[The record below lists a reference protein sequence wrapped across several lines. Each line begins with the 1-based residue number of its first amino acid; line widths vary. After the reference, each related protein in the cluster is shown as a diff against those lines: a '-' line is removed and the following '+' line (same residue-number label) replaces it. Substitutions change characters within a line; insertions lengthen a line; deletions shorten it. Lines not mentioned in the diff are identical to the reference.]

1 LAPGEGFRPNMLK
14 ADGGL
19 SATARA
25 LKKQRAGN
33 ALGRRCGSVNGSAM
47 GAELHR
53 NLRSYA
59 LTASRSRLDAAL
71 VLLAAQQSDRR
82 RDRRHAQRRD
92 WQDPSAR
99 PLADAAAER
108 ASPQLRVAGATAAAA
123 VATTAVAPGRRAIIA
138 LRCGARFRAGRK
150 REPLLAAR
158 DRSRRVPLATRRSA
172 CRGLCLLR
180 QYGSAGIVLLRRP
193 RPHGLSSAGAA
204 QGLTSSPGGEP
215 RPTQC
220 RYSAGNSCPIRIVS

>member
-1 LAPGEGFRPNMLK
+1 MLK

-71 VLLAAQQSDRR
+71 VLLAAQNRPSQRRLLRLVDAQSSRRDAALAFAPVESANRCSLLEIAADACHWPLGDPHAADFAFCGNTAVPGLSYCVGHARMAYRLPVRR
-82 RDRRHAQRRD
+82 RA
-92 WQDPSAR
+92 
-99 PLADAAAER
+99 
-108 ASPQLRVAGATAAAA
+108 
-123 VATTAVAPGRRAIIA
+123 
-138 LRCGARFRAGRK
+138 
-150 REPLLAAR
+150 
-158 DRSRRVPLATRRSA
+158 
-172 CRGLCLLR
+172 
-180 QYGSAGIVLLRRP
+180 
-193 RPHGLSSAGAA
+193 
-204 QGLTSSPGGEP
+204 
-215 RPTQC
+215 
-220 RYSAGNSCPIRIVS
+220 